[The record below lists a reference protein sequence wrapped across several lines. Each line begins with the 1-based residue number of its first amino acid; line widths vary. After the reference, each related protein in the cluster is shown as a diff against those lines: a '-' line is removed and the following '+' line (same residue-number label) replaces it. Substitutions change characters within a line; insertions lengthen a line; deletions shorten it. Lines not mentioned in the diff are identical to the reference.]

1 MEINDLI
8 IFKTVANEGSISK
21 AAKELGYVQPNITER
36 IKKLEQELETPLLHR
51 DNKGVS
57 LLPSGDI
64 LLDYTNRILTLLEE
78 AKNEIKTSGS
88 SYVIAT
94 SQSILTNYLSM
105 RIKENFRSY
114 QLYIESS
121 SHLQTLLQ
129 QQKVDMVITY
139 EDYPDAAFK
148 KVFTTSISVGLLKA
162 KEKCTIDYSKELFFV
177 SNDKKC
183 PFRNK
188 TIQFLKENN
197 LSQRQL
203 QQLDSYSLMEEFIV
217 EGNGIAFL
225 PIKNDKLVT
234 IENVPI
240 EKLAVHFLRIETLL
254 SIPLMN
260 YLSNRMTLFTN
271 FFKIK
276 TPLER
281 I

>member
-21 AAKELGYVQPNITER
+21 AAKELGYVQPNVTER

-64 LLDYTNRILTLLEE
+64 LLEYTNKILILLEE
-78 AKNEIKTSGS
+78 AKNEIKTSDS

-114 QLYIESS
+114 QIYIESS
-121 SHLQTLLQ
+121 SHLQKLLQ

-139 EDYPDAAFK
+139 EDYSDAAFK
-148 KVFTTSISVGLLKA
+148 KVFTTSISVGLLTA
-162 KEKCTIDYSKELFFV
+162 KEKCPLDFSNELFFV

-203 QQLDSYSLMEEFIV
+203 QQLDSYSLIEDFISD
-217 EGNGIAFL
+217 GKGIAFL
-225 PIKNDKLVT
+225 PIRNEQLVT
-234 IENVPI
+234 IEDVPI
-240 EKLAVHFLRIETLL
+240 EKLAVHF
-254 SIPLMN
+254 
-260 YLSNRMTLFTN
+260 FTN
-271 FFKIK
+271 GNFIK
-276 TPLER
+276 HIPVELFG
-281 I
+281 

>member
-21 AAKELGYVQPNITER
+21 AAKELGYVQPNVTER
-36 IKKLEQELETPLLHR
+36 IKKLEQELETLLLHR

-64 LLDYTNRILTLLEE
+64 LLDYTNKILALLEE
-78 AKNEIKTSGS
+78 AKDEIKTSAS

-105 RIKENFRSY
+105 RIKENFRNY
-114 QLYIESS
+114 QIYIESS
-121 SHLQTLLQ
+121 SHLQKLLQ

-139 EDYPDAAFK
+139 EDYPEAAFK
-148 KVFTTSISVGLLKA
+148 KVFTTSIFVGLLKA
-162 KEKCTIDYSKELFFV
+162 KEQCNIDFSKELFFV

-183 PFRNK
+183 PFRNM

-197 LSQRQL
+197 LSQHQL
-203 QQLDSYSLMEEFIV
+203 QQLDSYSLIEEFIV

-225 PIKNDKLVT
+225 PIRNDKIVPV
-234 IENVPI
+234 ENVPI
-240 EKLAVHFLRIETLL
+240 EKLAVHF
-254 SIPLMN
+254 
-260 YLSNRMTLFTN
+260 FTN
-271 FFKIK
+271 QNFIK
-276 TPLER
+276 HIPDELFE
-281 I
+281 

>member
-21 AAKELGYVQPNITER
+21 AAKELGYVQPNVTER

-64 LLDYTNRILTLLEE
+64 LLDYTNKILALLEE
-78 AKNEIKTSGS
+78 AKDEIKTSAS

-105 RIKENFRSY
+105 RIKENFRNY
-114 QLYIESS
+114 QIYIESS
-121 SHLQTLLQ
+121 SYLQKLLQ

-139 EDYPDAAFK
+139 DDYPDAAFK
-148 KVFTTSISVGLLKA
+148 KVFTTSISIGLLKA

-197 LSQRQL
+197 LSHRQL
-203 QQLDSYSLMEEFIV
+203 QQLDPYSLIEEFIND
-217 EGNGIAFL
+217 GNGIAFL
-225 PIKNDKLVT
+225 PIRNNKLVP
-234 IENVPI
+234 IEDVPI
-240 EKLAVHFLRIETLL
+240 EKLAVHF
-254 SIPLMN
+254 
-260 YLSNRMTLFTN
+260 FTN
-271 FFKIK
+271 RELDKKI
-276 TPLER
+276 PIELFN
-281 I
+281 

>member
-21 AAKELGYVQPNITER
+21 AAKELGYVQPNVTER

-64 LLDYTNRILTLLEE
+64 LLDYTNKILALLEE
-78 AKNEIKTSGS
+78 AKDEIKTSAS

-94 SQSILTNYLSM
+94 SQSILTNYLSI

-121 SHLQTLLQ
+121 SHLQKLLQ

-139 EDYPDAAFK
+139 EDYPDVAFK

-183 PFRNK
+183 PFRNR

-203 QQLDSYSLMEEFIV
+203 QQLDSYSLIEEFIND
-217 EGNGIAFL
+217 GNGIAFL
-225 PIKNDKLVT
+225 PINNDKLVP
-234 IENVPI
+234 IEGVTI
-240 EKLAVHFLRIETLL
+240 EKL
-254 SIPLMN
+254 SI
-260 YLSNRMTLFTN
+260 N
-271 FFKIK
+271 FFTTRNLEKKI
-276 TPLER
+276 PGELFN
-281 I
+281 

>member
-21 AAKELGYVQPNITER
+21 AAKELGYVQPNVTER
-36 IKKLEQELETPLLHR
+36 IKKLEKELETPLLHR

-148 KVFTTSISVGLLKA
+148 KVFTTSIFVGLLKA
-162 KEKCTIDYSKELFFV
+162 KEKCNIDYSKEHFFV

-240 EKLAVHFLRIETLL
+240 EKLAVHF
-254 SIPLMN
+254 
-260 YLSNRMTLFTN
+260 FTN
-271 FFKIK
+271 RNFIK
-276 TPLER
+276 HTPDELFE
-281 I
+281 

>member
-21 AAKELGYVQPNITER
+21 AAKELGYVQPNVTER

-64 LLDYTNRILTLLEE
+64 LLDYTNKILALLEE
-78 AKNEIKTSGS
+78 AKDEIKTSAS

-105 RIKENFRSY
+105 RIKENFRNY
-114 QLYIESS
+114 QIYIESS
-121 SHLQTLLQ
+121 SHLQKLLQ

-162 KEKCTIDYSKELFFV
+162 KEQCNIDFSKELFFV

-183 PFRNK
+183 PFRNM

-197 LSQRQL
+197 LSQHQL
-203 QQLDSYSLMEEFIV
+203 QQLDSYSLIEEFIV

-225 PIKNDKLVT
+225 PIRNDKLVPV
-234 IENVPI
+234 ENVPI
-240 EKLAVHFLRIETLL
+240 EKLAVHF
-254 SIPLMN
+254 
-260 YLSNRMTLFTN
+260 FTN
-271 FFKIK
+271 QNFIK
-276 TPLER
+276 HIPDELFE
-281 I
+281 